1 MGKLYQLIE
10 KQAKELKAY
19 QDLEKQSYMASKT
32 FPKTYKAMENSEHI
46 NSFIALI
53 NKNKEK
59 YFGSV
64 DAYNNFLKENDNL
77 FSKID
82 VNEIPHT
89 YRSEHLYTGLFN
101 YEVFFDNMEKAI
113 GSDKVDS
120 LCNDFNTLLE
130 NKSDNII
137 KPLKPYTNDIKKEL
151 DGLLK
156 DDINLEKYKEDL
168 DFVSDHI
175 IEKENTLLVDVII
188 DDINLGRDKEAL
200 KSLEDYAIKNNLNPE
215 EFKNYNTSNV
225 KLDIMPNSKKIVED
239 TKELGKNVK
248 YPDELKNKLLKLD
261 EKIKEIGV
269 PSKYAL
275 GEEGD
280 KFYGLCDYFEK
291 AKEIT
296 ALVGTY
302 KNKTTPEEKINQIKE
317 ISLKKEELEVIEKK
331 YDELFAY
338 IKENFDLE
346 KIGLPGNVYSGRKHD
361 FYPDH
366 VEAFTPNLPKK
377 WDEENAA
384 IPVILNG
391 FCQLKG
397 AALNSN
403 VSLLEYMNNPVDN
416 FLKGATKVA
425 EDIDK
430 KFYLPRSEENTLGKR
445 IAHTLITT
453 ENSHAALNGY
463 IISARGMEF
472 LNNVDELNE
481 ETIPNY
487 ISSNIGVNYYYLFDH
502 SVRKMYM
509 NNNEPDYDSIKNLFA
524 MGDKTDKLY
533 EISENYYNTNVEK
546 GSVLDYKYFVTHDN
560 NLRNPKEELDRVLN
574 TLKDYTLERRRIIRN
589 PEAYVGEDEQLEE
602 KIEYTQVILGAK
614 QYFNDYLVMN
624 KKDIVNINKNDSKAI
639 MDFLKDPVTTF
650 TKKFKNE
657 LDYSN
662 EFINELKDEYKA
674 NNNRF
679 IENKGVDY
687 NLEFSLHNTEGQNR
701 GKSITQIM
709 HDNRGGFLERNFGW
723 SSKEYK
729 ALTAAV
735 KAATDP
741 DSPTRGDYGFAK
753 ISAIKYLEHKLP
765 EGVNEDTLSANEKR
779 RIQFCR
785 SIISTCDAIENQD
798 NVINNQDLNNDN
810 NIINND
816 NFQNQIN
823 KDIDLEN
830 NNNMD
835 DIDNSNNIIE
845 NNLDMKK

>member
-19 QDLEKQSYMASKT
+19 QDLEKQSYMVSKT

-77 FSKID
+77 FSKND

-101 YEVFFDNMEKAI
+101 YEVFFDNMEKTI

-120 LCNDFNTLLE
+120 LCNDFNKLLE

-175 IEKENTLLVDVII
+175 IEKENTLQVDVII
-188 DDINLGRDKEAL
+188 DDINVGRDKEAL

-225 KLDIMPNSKKIVED
+225 KLDIMPNSKKIVDD

-248 YPDELKNKLLKLD
+248 YPEELKNKLLKLD

-302 KNKTTPEEKINQIKE
+302 KNKTTPEEKINQVKE
-317 ISLKKEELEVIEKK
+317 ISLKRQELEVIEKK

-445 IAHTLITT
+445 IAHTLITV

-533 EISENYYNTNVEK
+533 EISENYYNTSVEK

-560 NLRNPKEELDRVLN
+560 NSRNPKEELDRVLN
-574 TLKDYTLERRRIIRN
+574 TLKDYTLERRRMIRD

-674 NNNRF
+674 NNNRY
-679 IENKGVDY
+679 IENKGIDF

-729 ALTAAV
+729 ALTVAV

-765 EGVNEDTLSANEKR
+765 EGVNEDALSANEKR

-798 NVINNQDLNNDN
+798 NVINNQDLNNNN

-835 DIDNSNNIIE
+835 AIDNSNNIIE